1 MQQGILAKLTL
12 TSRYRSGHD
21 PTRTKTSPRCAEGYH
36 PTRTKYE
43 LVGEQEENE
52 LFQSSLRMGGHARK
66 MRVGTGVVKG
76 SSTLFYSQEVDLGR
90 PFPTNG

>member
-36 PTRTKYE
+36 PMRTKYE
-43 LVGEQEENE
+43 LVGEHIKKM
-52 LFQSSLRMGGHARK
+52 SSARALC
-66 MRVGTGVVKG
+66 GW
-76 SSTLFYSQEVDLGR
+76 EVTRGR
-90 PFPTNG
+90 REWGLV